1 VIYNIYNILTHA
13 HTEKKRAAVT
23 SLGHRRQC
31 WQVGTPLSLCNKDL
45 SLSTYYKAV
54 REGGGGESHSREFP
68 KVHFWPSPGTAE
80 IAVSFNDS
88 VSVGAGV
95 EMSSPELRQASGGL
109 ARFESIVLHACNM
122 RA

>member
-1 VIYNIYNILTHA
+1 MTASIEGMQRVLRAVESGGGDQGGQEGRGGEEEIYNIYNILTHA

-54 REGGGGESHSREFP
+54 REGGGGNP
-68 KVHFWPSPGTAE
+68 T
-80 IAVSFNDS
+80 
-88 VSVGAGV
+88 
-95 EMSSPELRQASGGL
+95 L
-109 ARFESIVLHACNM
+109 ANSQKFTFGPPLEPPR
-122 RA
+122 